1 MSAAIENLRSV
12 ESQAAGRKSAFQPKV
27 EARARAA
34 GGNNLDGTPAPIR
47 ALPAIAEAAG
57 PQMTVMLDGGVRRGT
72 DVVRALALGAKA
84 VLVGRPYMFG
94 LAAGGEAGP
103 GGLVT
108 FTTTASPDD
117 VVAFYRER
125 AEKAGLR
132 SVAGMNQGDTRA
144 YGAAA
149 DAGNGASL
157 QVVATPTETGVTSVQ
172 LGWSA
177 GQ

>member
-1 MSAAIENLRSV
+1 V
-12 ESQAAGRKSAFQPKV
+12 DGQP
-27 EARARAA
+27 
-34 GGNNLDGTPAPIR
+34 
-47 ALPAIAEAAG
+47 
-57 PQMTVMLDGGVRRGT
+57 
-72 DVVRALALGAKA
+72 
-84 VLVGRPYMFG
+84 

-108 FTTTASPDD
+108 FTTTASPND

-149 DAGNGASL
+149 DAVNGASL